1 MPNNHVQEAID
12 TQTRLQ
18 KAAEESCI
26 RAYGYNVTI
35 KNQNPFYNET
45 SQSFMCSP
53 FWDTI
58 LCWPYTPAD
67 TLAEMGC
74 PSLVTGFRTT
84 EIATRKCT
92 ENGTWFISDSTHEPW
107 ANYTACM
114 NGTSTTTI
122 FMNNLRK
129 SEISQNSAAIFPAL
143 KIISQTG
150 YAVSL
155 ISLIIAFCIM
165 FLIKK
170 LHCARNI
177 LHMNLFASFI
187 LRAFFY
193 ILKDVLFIGGVGF
206 WNDFII
212 KNGELYFKTDVETNN
227 YECKLLSSLVQY
239 FTTANYSWILM
250 EGLYLNNLIFRA
262 LFADS
267 SKNLVHYI
275 IFGWGL
281 PLLVIIPWVVARLL
295 IEDTLCWTTNDN
307 LLVYMIIAIP
317 TIISVLINLVLFVI
331 ISIVLYTKLRSPI
344 NEDSRRYQKW
354 AKSTLVLVPLFGVHY
369 AVFLVFFFIGQTDL
383 WLVCDTLFGSFQ
395 GFFVAVLYCFLNGEV
410 KTELK
415 PHIYSVLTYLA
426 THKCFSTCFPCRE
439 KYLRSAVGRQSVCTT
454 MSCSSLY
461 ANGVV
466 HRNSKSKWEM
476 FPKSKHSNA
485 PDKGKEHVC
494 CNGTRT
500 SRSHSKSSQNGL
512 HFLNCN
518 NKHIQPMQSVPNLSV
533 ETTLCMD
540 QEQEKRHSE
549 HLTIE
554 EEISMLDGHC

>member
-1 MPNNHVQEAID
+1 MPNRHIKDAI
-12 TQTRLQ
+12 
-18 KAAEESCI
+18 E
-26 RAYGYNVTI
+26 
-35 KNQNPFYNET
+35 NQNRAQDLARDDCVRTYGDEVTGANVGPFYNET
-45 SQSFMCSP
+45 LQSFMCPP
-53 FWDTI
+53 FWDTM

-67 TLAEMGC
+67 TMAELEC
-74 PSLVTGFRTT
+74 PSFVAGFRPDETV
-84 EIATRKCT
+84 TRRCT
-92 ENGTWFISDSTHEPW
+92 ANGTWYADETTGLRW

-114 NGTSTTTI
+114 HDTVVTI
-122 FMNNLRK
+122 FMNNTHK
-129 SEISQNSAAIFPAL
+129 SDISQNSAAILPAL
-143 KIISQTG
+143 KIISQSG

-155 ISLIIAFCIM
+155 LSLIVAFCIM

-187 LRAFFY
+187 LRAFVY
-193 ILKDVLFIGGVGF
+193 ILKDMVFVGGVGF
-206 WNDFII
+206 SEDFMERD
-212 KNGELYFKTDVETNN
+212 GELYFKIDYEQNN
-227 YECKLLSSLVQY
+227 YKCKLLTSLVQY

-262 LFADS
+262 LFVDS
-267 SKNLVHYI
+267 SRNLVYYI
-275 IFGWGL
+275 VLGWGM
-281 PLLVIIPWVVARLL
+281 PLLVIIVWVPARLL
-295 IEDTLCWTTNDN
+295 TDDTLCWTTNDN
-307 LLVYMIIAIP
+307 LLVYMIIVIP

-331 ISIVLYTKLRSPI
+331 VSVVLYSKLRSPI

-369 AVFLVFFFIGQTDL
+369 AVFLVFFFIGQTDI
-383 WLVCDTLFGSFQ
+383 WLVSDTLFGSFQ

-415 PHIYSVLTYLA
+415 PHVYSVLTFLA
-426 THKCFSTCFPCRE
+426 TNKCFRVFFPCRD

-461 ANGVV
+461 ANGVG

-476 FPKSKHSNA
+476 FPAKGKHA
-485 PDKGKEHVC
+485 TGKEHVC

-500 SRSHSKSSQNGL
+500 CRSHSRSSQNGL

-518 NKHIQPMQSVPNLSV
+518 NKHIQPMRSAPNLTV
-533 ETTLCMD
+533 ETSLCVD
-540 QEQEKRHSE
+540 QKQENRLSE

-554 EEISMLDGHC
+554 EEIGMLD